1 MCQQIPC
8 FFMSGILGSLADR
21 YGRKLILTISSSGQL
36 GYLLGIIYIA
46 YYEPDDYILILL
58 LSSLLYGFCGGF
70 QGFQLGCY
78 SYLAD
83 VTNNRVKYRTLYYSI
98 LESFL
103 ILSKVV
109 GPSSAG
115 HYASKKGFF
124 PPLALAGLMS
134 ILVIIYVNIIP
145 ESLPQDEQQP
155 FIMEPLK
162 SFQNIK
168 LFFTLKTVKGTNPL
182 PILAVAFGVFFTAYF
197 GYLNVY
203 VLYLKHV
210 FDSSTETIGYYAST
224 ESIICVFS
232 MLLLPIIVQKL
243 LGNIVKSIYWVVIG
257 YISQSIFFFLFAA
270 VTSEKEIFL
279 CLIILILTGP
289 IIPMTRAIMVN
300 SVAPHLQTTILAGFS
315 AVQSTSQLLCPIIII
330 IYSDNGNFPYFP
342 YFNIKLTI
350 YYIVEENP
358 SIDFYIF
365 SAMTLVSVLLT
376 FLLLLNPSLS
386 ENLPD
391 HDDIVKDL
399 LTDGTVSLSSYVA
412 YEKINSILFGETID
426 DSYNDDRT
434 NSIESIDNRF
444 YESLLAQNDI
454 SRNQVEI

>member
-1 MCQQIPC
+1 MSINDQFYLKVNNNSENERSSNRSKSSCIRRRPLPIFIFIPYFMYFLSIFLSSALIQQLIIDVACHKLINDDCSDASVSKLSSRIFFYSSLCTQIPC

-21 YGRKLILTISSSGQL
+21 YGRKLILTISSSGLL

-58 LSSLLYGFCGGF
+58 LSSSLYGFCGGF

-115 HYASKKGFF
+115 YYASKKGFF

-134 ILVIIYVNIIP
+134 ILVIINVNIIP

-168 LFFTLKTVKGTNPL
+168 LFFTLKTVKGKNPL
-182 PILAVAFGVFFTAYF
+182 PILAVAFGIFFTAYF

-243 LGNIVKSIYWVVIG
+243 LGNIIKSIYWVVIG

-279 CLIILILTGP
+279 CLIMLCLTGP

-315 AVQSTSQLLCPIIII
+315 AVQSTSQLLCPVIII
-330 IYSDNGNFPYFP
+330 IYSDNGNPP
-342 YFNIKLTI
+342 
-350 YYIVEENP
+350 
-358 SIDFYIF
+358 
-365 SAMTLVSVLLT
+365 T
-376 FLLLLNPSLS
+376 FF
-386 ENLPD
+386 
-391 HDDIVKDL
+391 
-399 LTDGTVSLSSYVA
+399 T
-412 YEKINSILFGETID
+412 
-426 DSYNDDRT
+426 
-434 NSIESIDNRF
+434 
-444 YESLLAQNDI
+444 
-454 SRNQVEI
+454 